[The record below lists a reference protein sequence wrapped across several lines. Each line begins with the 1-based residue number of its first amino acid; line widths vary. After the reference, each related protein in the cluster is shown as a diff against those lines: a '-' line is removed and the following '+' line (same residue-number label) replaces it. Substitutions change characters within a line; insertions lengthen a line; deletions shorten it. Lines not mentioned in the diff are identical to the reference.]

1 MSSLLSRIGLAWR
14 DAVRDIILIVV
25 SILIAFALD
34 AWWDNQLDRQRERA
48 HLETLLAEFRANHER
63 LDSYLIQVSG
73 SFDST
78 LQVLELMGPAPEP
91 ISPDV
96 LANLI
101 NESFDVGTFTPH
113 GGAVEALLA
122 SGELSL
128 IRNQELSTM
137 LSQWPVVSNSLHDLA
152 GLQARNREELHIYLA
167 RSGVPVS
174 RIAENL
180 DWLHIPRSKFEFD
193 PEKVLSAVG
202 IETYLVSRAVRIGFL
217 RDQYTA
223 ALNTA
228 ETIIALLEKDLSR
241 S

>member
-1 MSSLLSRIGLAWR
+1 MAWR

-34 AWWDNQLDRQRERA
+34 AWWDDQLDRQRERA
-48 HLETLLAEFRANHER
+48 HLETLLAEFHANRDR
-63 LDSYLIQVSG
+63 LEGFLGQVND

-78 LQVLELMGPAPEP
+78 LQVLALMGPAPQE

-96 LANLI
+96 LTSLI

-128 IRNQELSTM
+128 IQNHELSAM
-137 LSQWPVVSNSLHDLA
+137 LSQWPVASNLLHDLA
-152 GLQARNREELHIYLA
+152 ESQARNREELHIYLA

-180 DWLHIPRSKFEFD
+180 DWLEIPRSKFEFD
-193 PEKVLSAVG
+193 PESVLVDMG
-202 IETYLVSRAVRIGFL
+202 IETYLVSRAVRLGFL

-223 ALNTA
+223 ALKSA
-228 ETIIALLEKDLSR
+228 EAIITLLETDLSSR
-241 S
+241 

>member
-1 MSSLLSRIGLAWR
+1 MSSILSRIGVAWR

-34 AWWDNQLDRQRERA
+34 AWWDDQLDRQRERA
-48 HLETLLAEFRANHER
+48 HLETLLAEFHANRDR
-63 LDSYLIQVSG
+63 LEGFLGQVND

-78 LQVLELMGPAPEP
+78 LQVLALMGPAPQE

-96 LANLI
+96 LTSLI

-128 IRNQELSTM
+128 IQNHELSAM
-137 LSQWPVVSNSLHDLA
+137 LSQWPVASNLLHDLA
-152 GLQARNREELHIYLA
+152 ESQARNREELHIYLA

-180 DWLHIPRSKFEFD
+180 DWLEIPRSKFEFD
-193 PEKVLSAVG
+193 PESVLVDMG
-202 IETYLVSRAVRIGFL
+202 IETYLVSRAVRLGFL

-223 ALNTA
+223 ALKSA
-228 ETIIALLEKDLSR
+228 EAIITLLEKDLSGR
-241 S
+241 

>member
-1 MSSLLSRIGLAWR
+1 MSSILSRIGVAWR

-34 AWWDNQLDRQRERA
+34 AWWDDQLDRQRERA
-48 HLETLLAEFRANHER
+48 HLETLLAEFHANRDR
-63 LDSYLIQVSG
+63 LEGFLGQVND

-78 LQVLELMGPAPEP
+78 LQVLALMGPAPQE

-96 LANLI
+96 LTSLI

-128 IRNQELSTM
+128 IQNHELSAM
-137 LSQWPVVSNSLHDLA
+137 LSQWPVASNSLHDLA
-152 GLQARNREELHIYLA
+152 ESQARNREELHIYLA

-180 DWLHIPRSKFEFD
+180 DWLEIPRSKFEFD
-193 PEKVLSAVG
+193 PESVLV
-202 IETYLVSRAVRIGFL
+202 
-217 RDQYTA
+217 DTA
-223 ALNTA
+223 ALKSA
-228 ETIIALLEKDLSR
+228 EAIITLLEKDLSGR
-241 S
+241 

>member
-1 MSSLLSRIGLAWR
+1 MSSILSRIGVSWR

-34 AWWDNQLDRQRERA
+34 AWWNDQLDRQRERA
-48 HLETLLAEFRANHER
+48 HLETLLAEFQVNHDR
-63 LDSYLIQVSG
+63 IAGYLRQVND

-78 LQVLELMGPAPEP
+78 LQVLALMGPTPKG
-91 ISPDV
+91 ISAD
-96 LANLI
+96 LLTSLI
-101 NESFDVGTFTPH
+101 NESFDVGTYTPH
-113 GGAVEALLA
+113 GGAVAALLA

-128 IRNQELSTM
+128 IENRELSAM
-137 LSQWPVVSNSLHDLA
+137 LSQWPVVSNTLHDLA
-152 GLQARNREELHIYLA
+152 QLQARNREELHIYLA

-180 DWLHIPRSKFEFD
+180 GWLDIPRSKFNFD
-193 PEKVLSAVG
+193 PDKVLGDVG

-223 ALNTA
+223 ALNNA
-228 ETIIALLEKDLSR
+228 DAIITLLKKDLSSR
-241 S
+241 

>member
-1 MSSLLSRIGLAWR
+1 MSSILSRIGVAWR

-34 AWWDNQLDRQRERA
+34 AWWDDQLDRQRERA
-48 HLETLLAEFRANHER
+48 HLETLLAEFHANRDR
-63 LDSYLIQVSG
+63 LEGFLGQVND

-78 LQVLELMGPAPEP
+78 LQVLALMGPAPQE

-96 LANLI
+96 LTSLI

-128 IRNQELSTM
+128 IQNHELSAM
-137 LSQWPVVSNSLHDLA
+137 LSQWPVASNLLHDLA
-152 GLQARNREELHIYLA
+152 ESQARNREELHIYLA

-180 DWLHIPRSKFEFD
+180 DWLEIPRSKFEFD
-193 PEKVLSAVG
+193 PESVLVDMG
-202 IETYLVSRAVRIGFL
+202 IETYLVSRAVRLGFL

-223 ALNTA
+223 ALKSA
-228 ETIIALLEKDLSR
+228 EAIITLLETDLSSR
-241 S
+241 